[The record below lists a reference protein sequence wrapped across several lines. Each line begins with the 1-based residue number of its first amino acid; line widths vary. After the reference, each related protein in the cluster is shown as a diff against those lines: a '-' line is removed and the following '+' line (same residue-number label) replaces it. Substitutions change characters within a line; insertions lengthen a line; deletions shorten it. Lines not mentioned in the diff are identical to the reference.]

1 MNDAD
6 FYEGM
11 ARNEKFDAKRRA
23 QADNAYLEEARK
35 LNNRSNANNDIPAS
49 YDARLTRIEE
59 RLDNLYHMLGNI
71 GCVDN
76 TISRNGKLFMFVS
89 KSNVMSDTSI
99 TLSDQQFEE
108 LMNRILR

>member
-1 MNDAD
+1 MNTTD

-11 ARNEKFDAKRRA
+11 ARNEKFNARRQA
-23 QADNAYLEEARK
+23 QADNTYLEETRR
-35 LNNRSNANNDIPAS
+35 LNNQNNADSIPTS

-76 TISRNGKLFMFVS
+76 TISQNGKLFMFVS

>member
-1 MNDAD
+1 MNTTD

-11 ARNEKFDAKRRA
+11 ARNEKFDARRQA
-23 QADNAYLEEARK
+23 QADNAYLEERRR
-35 LNNRSNANNDIPAS
+35 LDNQNNMTDVPNNA

-59 RLDNLYHMLGNI
+59 RLDNLYRMFSNIGNI
-71 GCVDN
+71 DDIVN
-76 TISRNGKLFMFVS
+76 QNGKLFVFAS

>member
-1 MNDAD
+1 MNTTD

-11 ARNEKFDAKRRA
+11 ARNEKFDARRQA
-23 QADNAYLEEARK
+23 QADHAYLEERRK
-35 LNNRSNANNDIPAS
+35 LDNHNNMTNIPNNE
-49 YDARLTRIEE
+49 YDARLARIEK
-59 RLDNLYHMLGNI
+59 RLDNLYRMFGNI
-71 GCVDN
+71 GSIDN
-76 TISRNGKLFMFVS
+76 VVNQNGKLFVFAS

>member
-11 ARNEKFDAKRRA
+11 ARNEKFNARRQA
-23 QADNAYLEEARK
+23 QADYAYLEEARK
-35 LNNRSNANNDIPAS
+35 LNNQSNANKDIPTS

-59 RLDNLYHMLGNI
+59 RLDNLYRMFGNI

-76 TISRNGKLFMFVS
+76 TISQNGKLFMFVS

-108 LMNRILR
+108 LMDRILR

>member
-1 MNDAD
+1 MNTTD
-6 FYEGM
+6 FYESM
-11 ARNEKFDAKRRA
+11 ARNEKFNARRQA
-23 QADNAYLEEARK
+23 QADNAYLEETRK
-35 LNNRSNANNDIPAS
+35 LNNQNNANDNIPTS

-59 RLDNLYHMLGNI
+59 RLDNLYRMFGNI
-71 GCVDN
+71 GSIDN
-76 TISRNGKLFMFVS
+76 VINQNGKLFVFAS